1 MTVKANNYDQLLHDI
16 ESQCDRLISDTQNMS
31 QVMTDAR
38 KAQEELY
45 NVYQEVRKK
54 VTMGTSTVQ
63 VNVSSNAKDLIRNF
77 PMG

>member
-31 QVMTDAR
+31 QVMTEAR
-38 KAQEELY
+38 KAQDDLY
-45 NVYQEVRKK
+45 TVYQEVRKK
-54 VTMGTSTVQ
+54 ATMGTDTVQ

-77 PMG
+77 PVG